1 MRRTERRLRRKIDL
15 FVVPTVMLLYLMCFI
30 DRANIGN
37 ARLAGFERDLKL
49 KGYDYNTV
57 LSIFYVGYILF
68 EIPAT
73 MCCKIMGPGW
83 FLPLTTVGFGVCSIA
98 TAFVKTRA
106 QVCAVRF
113 LLGIFEAGLMPG
125 CAYYLS
131 RWYRRAEY
139 SFRLGMFF
147 SMVPLS
153 GAFGGLLAS
162 AILRLPPLGSLRGWE
177 MIFAIEGII
186 TVAIGLLA
194 FVTMT
199 DRPETA
205 RWLTEAQKELAINR
219 VKSERLAQS
228 VLLDK
233 IDMTKLKRGFTNP
246 ITLTTSFTFFL
257 SNITVLGISF
267 FLPTIIRTIYPGRTT
282 IQQQLLTVPPYVVG
296 AFFLFLISGLSWRF
310 DHRQIFIIL
319 TGPMVF
325 AGYAIFLATINAN
338 IRYAAVFLSASTAFA
353 LGVMCNAQVAANVT
367 SDSARNISIG
377 TNAMFGY
384 CGALIATWTY
394 LPWDTPKYML
404 GNGINLACAAAWTGI
419 GIGAGMWMKYDNKK
433 RDERQAAG
441 MEEIAGLTQ
450 LEIQDLEFRHPAWRW
465 KL

>member
-1 MRRTERRLRRKIDL
+1 
-15 FVVPTVMLLYLMCFI
+15 MC
-30 DRANIGN
+30 R
-37 ARLAGFERDLKL
+37 
-49 KGYDYNTV
+49 
-57 LSIFYVGYILF
+57 
-68 EIPAT
+68 
-73 MCCKIMGPGW
+73 
-83 FLPLTTVGFGVCSIA
+83 
-98 TAFVKTRA
+98 
-106 QVCAVRF
+106 
-113 LLGIFEAGLMPG
+113 
-125 CAYYLS
+125 
-131 RWYRRAEY
+131 
-139 SFRLGMFF
+139 
-147 SMVPLS
+147 
-153 GAFGGLLAS
+153 
-162 AILRLPPLGSLRGWE
+162 
-177 MIFAIEGII
+177 IFAIEGII

-246 ITLTTSFTFFL
+246 ITLSTSVTFFL

-367 SDSARNISIG
+367 SDSARNIAIG
-377 TNAMFGY
+377 TNGRF
-384 CGALIATWTY
+384 LSLFPHTTY
-394 LPWDTPKYML
+394 LILKYLINSYVWLLRGSCRHVDILAL
-404 GNGINLACAAAWTGI
+404 GRA
-419 GIGAGMWMKYDNKK
+419 
-433 RDERQAAG
+433 
-441 MEEIAGLTQ
+441 
-450 LEIQDLEFRHPAWRW
+450 
-465 KL
+465 